1 MVTTSQIGN
10 RFRWE
15 LAAQVGQAVS
25 TAILL
30 VILAR
35 LLDPDSYGLLYLT
48 ISYIAIAEVF
58 SSLGMK
64 NSSARYI
71 AEYKEE
77 DCTQVPYIIQISFL
91 VILFLALIVSMGLIA
106 GRHYIAELAGE
117 PNLAPFLL
125 IGSLYLV
132 FTTVHE
138 YTRKLVQGF
147 EAIELSAQIKL
158 VAGLTKPIFAVG
170 FVILGYGALGA
181 YVGYVV
187 SVFLGTIVGI
197 LVLYFRFYRNFKP
210 GPIMEPGLKRRLVE
224 YSIPLTGT
232 QAAGRIDNQ
241 LDTVLVG
248 FFLTPM
254 AVSYYV
260 VSKQI
265 VTFIE
270 RPASALGFTL
280 GPTAAAEST
289 AGNTGSLSRIY
300 ENALTNIFL
309 LYVPAAAGLTLVAE
323 PMIELLFGTE
333 YLGAVPVLQ
342 ILSIYAVLL
351 SINLVI
357 STALDYLGRARIRA
371 ILKGITSIMNVGLN
385 IILIPQLGV
394 IGAAIATVITYSL
407 YALGNTYIVYNE
419 INLRLKVILI
429 DIIQIFSITMVMAI
443 SVFSI
448 LDFITGWIS
457 MILVVGIGVTIYATL
472 SVAIGLVDVKEVTT
486 ALT

>member
-1 MVTTSQIGN
+1 MVSASQLGD

-15 LAAQVGQAVS
+15 LAAQIGQAVS

-35 LLDPDSYGLLYLT
+35 LLDPGSYGLLYLT
-48 ISYIAIAEVF
+48 VSYIAVAEVF
-58 SSLGMK
+58 STLGVK
-64 NSSARYI
+64 NSAARYV

-77 DCTQVPYIIQISFL
+77 DRTQVPYIIQISFL
-91 VILFLALIVSMGLIA
+91 VMLFLAVVVSMTLIA
-106 GRHYIAELAGE
+106 GRHYIAEIARE
-117 PNLAPFLL
+117 PDLAPFLL
-125 IGSLYLV
+125 VGSFYLI
-132 FTTVHE
+132 FTTIHE

-158 VAGLTKPIFAVG
+158 VAGLTKPIFAIG
-170 FVILGYGALGA
+170 FVFLGYGALGA

-197 LVLYFRFYRNFKP
+197 LVLYFRFYRNFEP
-210 GPIMEPGLKRRLVE
+210 GPIMEPGLKRRLIE

-232 QAAGRIDNQ
+232 QAAAKIDNQ

-260 VSKQI
+260 VSKQV

-289 AGNTGSLSRIY
+289 AGNTKSLSRIY
-300 ENALTNIFL
+300 ENALSNVFL
-309 LYVPAAAGLTLVAE
+309 LYIPAAAGLILVAE

-342 ILSIYAVLL
+342 ILSVYAVLL
-351 SINLVI
+351 SVNLVI
-357 STALDYLGRARIRA
+357 STGLDYLGRARTRA
-371 ILKGITSIMNVGLN
+371 ILKGVTSIMNVGLN

-394 IGAAIATVITYSL
+394 VGAAVATVITYSL

-419 INLRLKVILI
+419 IGLRAGNILKDVV
-429 DIIQIFSITMVMAI
+429 QIFSITIVMAV
-443 SVFSI
+443 SVFSV
-448 LDFITGWIS
+448 LGFITGWIS
-457 MILVVGIGVTIYATL
+457 LILVVGMGILIYATL
-472 SVAIGLVDVKEVTT
+472 SVVIGMVDIKEVTT
-486 ALT
+486 TLT

>member
-1 MVTTSQIGN
+1 MVSTSQIGN

-15 LAAQVGQAVS
+15 LIAQVGQAVS
-25 TAILL
+25 TALLL

-35 LLDPDSYGLLYLT
+35 LLNPDSYGLLYLA

-58 SSLGMK
+58 ATLGVK
-64 NSSARYI
+64 DSAARYV

-77 DCTQVPYIIQISFL
+77 GRTEIPYIIQISFL
-91 VILFLALIVSMGLIA
+91 IIILLSVIVSSSLIA
-106 GRHYIAELAGE
+106 GRHHIAELVRE
-117 PNLAPFLL
+117 PDLAPFLL
-125 IGSLYLV
+125 VGSFYLV
-132 FTTVHE
+132 FTTLHE

-158 VAGLTKPIFAVG
+158 VAGITKPIFAVG
-170 FVILGYGALGA
+170 FVLLGHGALGA

-197 LVLYFRFYRNFKP
+197 LVLYFRFYRKFER
-210 GPIMEPGLKRRLVE
+210 GPTMEPGLKRRIME

-232 QAAGRIDNQ
+232 KAAGKIDNQ
-241 LDTVLVG
+241 FDTVLVG

-260 VSKQI
+260 VSKQV

-289 AGNTGSLSRIY
+289 AGNTESLSQIY
-300 ENALTNIFL
+300 EKALINVFL
-309 LYVPAAAGLTLVAE
+309 LYVPAAVGLILVAE
-323 PMIELLFGTE
+323 PMIELVFGAE

-342 ILSIYAVLL
+342 ILSIYAVAL
-351 SINLVI
+351 SINMVI
-357 STALDYLGRARIRA
+357 STGLDYLGRARIRA

-385 IILIPQLGV
+385 IVLIPLLGV
-394 IGAAIATVITYSL
+394 IGAAVATVITYSL

-419 INLRLKVILI
+419 LDLRL
-429 DIIQIFSITMVMAI
+429 DIISKNLIKILSITVVMGI
-443 SVFSI
+443 SVFSM
-448 LDFITGWIS
+448 LGFITGWIS
-457 MILVVGIGVTIYATL
+457 LILVVGVGVSIYAVL
-472 SVAIGLVDVKEVTT
+472 SIGLGMVDIQEIRT
-486 ALT
+486 AFT